1 MIRAIIKRYL
11 DNNMSLVIFGLVWL
25 SSVRSELVFRGV
37 KRIPNQERLKRI
49 IRDLYDHKTINGV
62 SFCDDPNNQDPKIV

>member
-11 DNNMSLVIFGLVWL
+11 DNNMMLTIFGLVYL
-25 SSVRSELVFRGV
+25 ESVRSVLRSQGI

-49 IRDLYDHKTINGV
+49 VRDLYDDKITNGV
-62 SFCDDPNNQDPKIV
+62 SFGE